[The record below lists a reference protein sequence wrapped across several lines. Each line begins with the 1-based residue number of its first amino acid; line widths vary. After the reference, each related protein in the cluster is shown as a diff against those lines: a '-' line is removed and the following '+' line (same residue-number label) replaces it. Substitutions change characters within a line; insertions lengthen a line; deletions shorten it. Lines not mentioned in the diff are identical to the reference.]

1 MIGTLAFLL
10 AATAPSGEAELPVLK
25 AFDRLCGE
33 SISTS
38 EIEAKALGLG
48 WSTHSP
54 SEGSEN
60 AKLAT
65 ELARVP
71 SVEFNADLRIFQNEA
86 GNLTVFGLEVVS
98 PNKEAVLE
106 CKVIDSTKSKP
117 NENELVSWAG
127 AGPTKR
133 RGSGP
138 SEVLEWSPSHLPAP
152 RVVAVYHV
160 PLASESKW
168 PGKGLIITSLRFYKI
183 N

>member
-1 MIGTLAFLL
+1 MIGSLAFLL
-10 AATAPSGEAELPVLK
+10 AAMVPSEEAELPALK
-25 AFDRLCGE
+25 AFDQLCGE
-33 SISTS
+33 SVSTS
-38 EIEAKALGLG
+38 DIEAKAEDLD
-48 WSTHSP
+48 WSRHSP
-54 SEGSEN
+54 SAGSEN
-60 AKLAT
+60 ARLAT

-71 SVEFNADLRIFQNEA
+71 SAEFNADLRIFQNEA

-106 CKVIDSTKSKP
+106 CKVIDSTKSKL
-117 NENELVSWAG
+117 NEDELVSWAG
-127 AGPTKR
+127 AEPTKR

-160 PLASESKW
+160 PLASEPEW
-168 PGKGLIITSLRFYKI
+168 PGKGLIITSLRFNKI